1 MFDPRD
7 PEAMAGYIFLKGE
20 VEAITEK
27 VFALEQEIIKLRT
40 KEVKRKSQL
49 DRIEGRLDGIAEGIR
64 TIACVRATPCKKYKP
79 VK

>member
-1 MFDPRD
+1 MSTSYLLAKIDSLQHENVRLRK
-7 PEAMAGYIFLKGE
+7 E
-20 VEAITEK
+20 
-27 VFALEQEIIKLRT
+27 LEMRVADSRIANIGL
-40 KEVKRKSQL
+40 KSQL